1 MSAIIRKIGMGRGE
15 TLVSLF
21 FEIAKAARGAALPL
35 LIVASAIL
43 PAFADLYVTPTGAGN
58 KDGSSWA
65 NAFAGIQAAVDAV
78 DAAVAADANY
88 AIPTIR
94 VADGTYT
101 RVVVSRNMA
110 LDVRSE
116 NGAASTIIDGGGTNG
131 CLYVYTGSSFPTA
144 PTFTGF
150 TLQNGDDADL
160 DDYPYYNGGGA
171 GGGTLVDCIV
181 QDCRGWNGGGT
192 FYSDTV
198 RCIVRRCTAEGY
210 GGGVY
215 YGTHRNTLI
224 YGNTAY
230 NRIVYYAT
238 LYNCTVADNAI
249 DTGSIRY
256 SGSAYNC
263 VFWGNIVNGAASA
276 QDDAEDPKLVGDGDY
291 RPRVGSPAIDGGD
304 GDYAAAAG
312 DYDLAGSARVQ
323 GAAIDRGCYEGPG
336 VEGFKVTA
344 FADGNGAVLPAGVFT
359 NAGAVVTITAD
370 ISVYNRQ
377 VVQWTTNGVTAAWGG
392 DALTLAPLANDV
404 VVTARF
410 EVVEWYVDAENGS
423 DSNPGYDSSAPFKTI
438 QKAVDSAAP
447 YEIIYVMPGVYAP
460 IDTTQRHVDIV
471 GVEGAERTIIDGGGT
486 TRCANLQSSRLTGF
500 TLRNGRSVS
509 TNDQDGGGGA
519 KWGTLV
525 ECILEN
531 NVANYGGGAYDSH
544 LIRCIV
550 RDNNA
555 GDGGGFF
562 DGMATD
568 CLVIYNSAN
577 QGGGARGGPNSSF
590 YNCTFAYNRGL
601 TYGALM
607 EAFVY
612 NSVFYKNRTA
622 NHRSNY
628 RFFNST
634 NCCIDDRDETAP
646 LFVDP
651 ENGDF
656 RLRADSPCVDAG
668 ANGRVLA
675 IAEWDVRGEGHDRIV
690 GDAVD
695 IGCYEGGIEGFV
707 VSVRTD
713 GHGLVSDRTI
723 VVAEGGSATVT
734 ATEDGR
740 AFVKWLVD
748 GEEAGTSTT
757 LTLSNID
764 ADHVVTACF
773 ERRTTNVSGGN
784 GALQTA
790 INAAKDGDT
799 LLVAA
804 GTYSAIDATGRVL
817 DIVSASGPATTAIQG
832 KNSLLSKKRAVTFG
846 QTMTRPRCTL
856 TGFTVEGGYCND
868 YTTGGGGVFGG
879 IVSNCVIRG
888 NGALLGGGGAAYCD
902 LVGCTISD
910 NSSTVM
916 GAGALVST
924 LESCLVT
931 GNTVTFNGVSL
942 LEALGVLSISDN
954 FGGGGG
960 IAYAAA
966 ENCTIVGNTAKN
978 SSGGGAFWS
987 VLNNTYIA
995 GNSSTKDGGNQN
1007 FYKCPV
1013 RAQPWFVC
1021 SEEPEYR
1028 NSLGYVDAGADDT
1041 FVDAANGDY
1050 RLKPGSACVDA
1061 GDEDY
1066 LEVTNRIDL
1075 AGAPR
1080 WRANAP
1086 DIGCYEI
1093 DAVEPTPVSEVSA
1106 TRSDAREDVE
1116 VSWTRTRGSEWYEVL
1131 RSETERWADAERIGV
1146 ATNIASSFVDDT
1158 AAYATKYWYWVVSHS
1173 DVGDAERDGSASGY
1187 WTTPLAITTASLPS
1201 GTSPYSKP
1209 LAATGGIGPYEWSV
1223 YDAKYQFTTND
1234 ASTFSMDGVVAVPYE
1249 GYYTSSPLMDKWL
1262 LSAMPLP
1269 FRFPFGGREYTNVWI
1284 NSDGVVAFGETPPDW
1299 SEDLYG
1305 RNYEDTAFW
1314 VTEEQF
1320 LKVPA
1325 IAVYTHGSYDYL
1337 GTRFTKDSATIVWE
1351 GQCWH
1356 GGWGS
1361 NVRFALTLYPSGEF
1375 DFQYGGSE
1383 GYNYH
1388 AEPYARYG
1396 YSTGTGEGFLAVIGD
1411 TLAAGTPDR
1420 CIRYAPAPAWL
1431 TARDG
1436 EGAATPGVAAGVISA
1451 VPPASTTNEIVV
1463 SVADDDGRA
1472 SYRRFRLVVL
1482 SNGSLTGYAAWAAL
1496 NGLGAADAVTDG
1508 QPNLIRYAFNVPS
1521 GAFSPFT
1528 GISFNASG
1536 KPVVTLLPLVNTDG
1550 VTVKVLSTTDLT
1562 DWSNPEVRTLTI
1574 SDNGTLI
1581 FDHATDPQRFYR
1593 LKAE

>member
-1 MSAIIRKIGMGRGE
+1 MKQTLLALLAAVATSA
-15 TLVSLF
+15 TLS
-21 FEIAKAARGAALPL
+21 
-35 LIVASAIL
+35 
-43 PAFADLYVTPTGAGN
+43 AFADTLYVTPTGAGN
-58 KDGSSWA
+58 QDGSDWA
-65 NAFAGIQAAVDAV
+65 NAFAGIQAAVDAA
-78 DAAVAADANY
+78 DAAYLADG
-88 AIPTIR
+88 TIHDIL
-94 VADGTYT
+94 VGDGTYT
-101 RVVVSRNMA
+101 RVVVSRNFA
-110 LDVRSE
+110 LQVRSV
-116 NGAASTIIDGGGTNG
+116 NGAASTVIDGYGTNG
-131 CLYVYTGSSFPTA
+131 CVFCYASGYKTA

-150 TLQNGDDADL
+150 TLRNGNVL
-160 DDYPYYNGGGA
+160 DNSNYRYGGGA
-171 GGGTLVDCIV
+171 AGGTLVDCVIE
-181 QDCRGWNGGGT
+181 DCTAEWGGGT
-192 FYSDTV
+192 YQANTL
-198 RCIVRRCTAEGY
+198 RCIFRRCTATGN
-210 GGGVY
+210 GGACAEE
-215 YGTHRNTLI
+215 GTHRNALMCQSTGSSYVT
-224 YGNTAY
+224 YG
-230 NRIVYYAT
+230 VY
-238 LYNCTVADNAI
+238 LYNCTVADNAANGYGTI
-249 DTGSIRY
+249 VNTRGR
-256 SGSAYNC
+256 YNC
-263 VFWGNIVNGAASA
+263 ILWDNIARGQPAGEN
-276 QDDAEDPKLVGDGDY
+276 DAEDPKLVGDGDY
-291 RPRVGSPAIDGGD
+291 RPRTGSPCIDGGD
-304 GDYAAAAG
+304 DDYADAAG

-323 GAAIDRGCYEGPG
+323 GAHIDRGCYEGTG
-336 VEGFKVTA
+336 VPLLVVTA
-344 FADGNGAVLPAGVFT
+344 VADGNGSLYPSRVVT
-359 NAGAVVTITAD
+359 NANASVTIRAD
-370 ISVYNRQ
+370 TSVYNRA
-377 VVQWTTNGVTAAWGG
+377 VTEWYTNGVLAATGG
-392 DALTLAPLANDV
+392 DSLT
-404 VVTARF
+404 VVTVDKDIEVSARF
-410 EVVEWYVDAENGS
+410 AVLEWWVDGSAGS
-423 DSNPGYDSSAPFKTI
+423 DSNDGSREHPLKTI

-447 YEIIYVMPGVYAP
+447 YEIINVMPGVYAP

-471 GVEGAERTIIDGGGT
+471 GVEGAEKTIIDGGGT

-500 TLRNGRSVS
+500 TLRNGRSIS
-509 TNDQDGGGGA
+509 TNDGDGGGGA

-555 GDGGGFF
+555 GDGGGFY

-577 QGGGARGGPNSSF
+577 QGGGARGGPSSYF

-601 TYGALM
+601 TYGAVM

-628 RFFNST
+628 RFFDSV
-634 NCCIDDRDETAP
+634 NCCIDDWDETDP

-668 ANGRVLA
+668 ESRAVLA

-695 IGCYEGGIEGFV
+695 IGCYEGGVKGFV

-713 GHGLVSDRTI
+713 GPGKVTERTLVAAPGADVS
-723 VVAEGGSATVT
+723 VT
-734 ATEDGR
+734 AVAGDR
-740 AFVKWLVD
+740 AFEHWVLD
-748 GEEAGTSTT
+748 GVVIRSGPE
-757 LTLSNID
+757 LTLYDLSS
-764 ADHVVTACF
+764 DHVAVACF
-773 ERRTTNVSGGN
+773 HRERTEVSGGE
-784 GALQTA
+784 GALQAA
-790 INAAKDGDT
+790 IDRALDGDT
-799 LLVAA
+799 LVVAL

-817 DIVSASGPATTAIQG
+817 DIVSSDGPATTVIQG

-978 SSGGGAFWS
+978 SSGGGAFWA

-995 GNSSTKDGGNQN
+995 GNSSTKDGGYQN

-1080 WRANAP
+1080 WRAKAP

-1093 DAVEPTPVSEVSA
+1093 DAVEPTPVSDVSA
-1106 TRSDAREDVE
+1106 TRSDEREDVE
-1116 VSWTRTRGSEWYEVL
+1116 VSWTRTRGSEWYEVF
-1131 RSETERWADAERIGV
+1131 RSDTDLFADAAQIGL
-1146 ATNIASSFVDDT
+1146 ATNIDSSFVDDT
-1158 AAYATKYWYWVVSHS
+1158 AAYATRYWYWVVSHS
-1173 DVGDAERDGSASGY
+1173 DVGDAERDGNDWGY
-1187 WTTPLAITTASLPS
+1187 WTTPLTITTASLPA

-1209 LAATGGIGPYEWSV
+1209 LAATGGIAPYEWSV

-1234 ASTFSMDGVVAVPYE
+1234 ANTFSTEGVTAVPWE
-1249 GYYTSSPLMDKWL
+1249 GYYTSSPHRHKWFL
-1262 LSAMPLP
+1262 QAMPLP
-1269 FRFPFGGREYTNVWI
+1269 FKFPFGNHEYSNVWI
-1284 NSDGVVAFGETPPDW
+1284 HADGVVAFGDEHPDW
-1299 SEDLYG
+1299 ANDLYSTSWLEEG
-1305 RNYEDTAFW
+1305 EYNL
-1314 VTEEQF
+1314 TEAQF
-1320 LKVPA
+1320 LSVPA
-1325 IAVYTHGSYDYL
+1325 IAPYVHDSYDGI
-1337 GTRFTKDSATIVWE
+1337 GTLFTKDAATIVWQE
-1351 GQCWH
+1351 SYW
-1356 GGWGS
+1356 GGWEGYVVCS
-1361 NVRFALTLYPSGEF
+1361 LTLYPSGEF
-1375 DFQYGGSE
+1375 DFKYGTSDYYEANAQEHG
-1383 GYNYH
+1383 
-1388 AEPYARYG
+1388 RYG
-1396 YSTGTGEGFLAVIGD
+1396 FSTGNGEGFLKPVGES
-1411 TLAAGTPDR
+1411 LAGAPDR
-1420 CIRYAPAPAWL
+1420 CVRYAPAPAWL
-1431 TARDG
+1431 SARTDQSTAP
-1436 EGAATPGVAAGVISA
+1436 APGVAAGVLSA
-1451 VPPASTTNEIVV
+1451 MPPVSTNNEIVV
-1463 SVADDDGRA
+1463 AVKDDDGRS
-1472 SYRRFRLVVL
+1472 SYRRFRLVVTAD
-1482 SNGSLTGYAAWAAL
+1482 GSLVGYNAWAAV
-1496 NGLGAADAVTDG
+1496 NGLGADSQEDVTEG
-1508 QPNLIRYAFNVPS
+1508 QPNLIRYAFDKPT
-1521 GAFSPFT
+1521 GAFSPIT
-1528 GISFNASG
+1528 GISFDANG
-1536 KPVVTLLPLVNTDG
+1536 KPVVSVLPLSAAAKDY
-1550 VTVKVLSTTDLT
+1550 VTVKVLSTTNLT
-1562 DWSNPEVRTLTI
+1562 DWAHAEEVEIRIDSNGEIAFP
-1574 SDNGTLI
+1574 
-1581 FDHATDPQRFYR
+1581 DHDEDARFYR
-1593 LKAE
+1593 VKAQE

>member
-1 MSAIIRKIGMGRGE
+1 MKK
-15 TLVSLF
+15 TLL
-21 FEIAKAARGAALPL
+21 ALLAL
-35 LIVASAIL
+35 LCTPVAL
-43 PAFADLYVTPTGAGN
+43 RADTLYVTPTGAGN
-58 KDGSSWA
+58 RDGSSWA
-65 NAFAGIQAAVDAV
+65 NAFAGIQAAVDAA
-78 DAAVAADANY
+78 DAAYDADGTLHD
-88 AIPTIR
+88 IL
-94 VADGTYT
+94 VGDGTYT
-101 RVVVSRNMA
+101 RVVVSRNFA
-110 LDVRSE
+110 LQVRSQ
-116 NGAASTIIDGGGTNG
+116 NGAASTIIDGYGTNG
-131 CLYVYTGSSFPTA
+131 CVFCYASGYKTA

-150 TLQNGDDADL
+150 TLRNGDVTGEPNYAD
-160 DDYPYYNGGGA
+160 GGGA
-171 GGGTLVDCIV
+171 AGGTLVDCVIE
-181 QDCRGWNGGGT
+181 DCTARWGGGT
-192 FYSDTV
+192 YQANTM
-198 RCIVRRCTAEGY
+198 RCIIRRCTATSN
-210 GGGVY
+210 GGACAEE
-215 YGTHRNTLI
+215 GTHRNTLMCQSTGLFYVT
-224 YGNTAY
+224 YG
-230 NRIVYYAT
+230 VY
-238 LYNCTVADNAI
+238 LYNCTVADNAVPGNF
-249 DTGSIRY
+249 DTIVNTRGR
-256 SGSAYNC
+256 YNC
-263 VFWGNIVNGAASA
+263 ILWDNIARGQPAGEN
-276 QDDAEDPKLVGDGDY
+276 DAVDPKLVGDGDY

-304 GDYAAAAG
+304 NDYAAAAG
-312 DYDLAGSARVQ
+312 DYDLAGNARVQ
-323 GAAIDRGCYEGPG
+323 NGTIDRGCYEGTG
-336 VEGFKVTA
+336 VPLLVVTA
-344 FADGNGAVLPAGVFT
+344 VADGNGVLYPSRVVT
-359 NAGAVVTITAD
+359 NANASVTIRAD
-370 ISVYNRQ
+370 TSVYNRA
-377 VVQWTTNGVTAAWGG
+377 VTEWYTNGVLTATGG
-392 DALTLAPLANDV
+392 DSLT
-404 VVTARF
+404 VVTVDKDIEVSARF
-410 EVVEWYVDAENGS
+410 AVLEWWVDGS
-423 DSNPGYDSSAPFKTI
+423 AGNDSNDGSRDHPFKTI
-438 QKAVDSAAP
+438 QKAIDSAAP

-471 GVEGAERTIIDGGGT
+471 GVEGAEKTIIDGGGT

-525 ECILEN
+525 ECVLEN

-550 RDNNA
+550 RDNTA

-628 RFFNST
+628 RFFNINGAADSF
-634 NCCIDDRDETAP
+634 CEEFHGDPR
-646 LFVDP
+646 FVDA

-656 RLRADSPCVDAG
+656 HLRADSPCVDAG

-817 DIVSASGPATTAIQG
+817 DIVSSDGPAATVIQG
-832 KNSLLSKKRAVTFG
+832 KNALLSKKRAATFG

-978 SSGGGAFWS
+978 SSGGGAFWA

-995 GNSSTKDGGNQN
+995 GNASTKDGGNQN

-1013 RAQPWFVC
+1013 RVQPWFVC

-1080 WRANAP
+1080 WRAKAP

-1106 TRSDAREDVE
+1106 SRSDEREDVE

-1131 RSETERWADAERIGV
+1131 RSETERWADAERIGF
-1146 ATNIASSFVDDT
+1146 ATNIDSSFVDDT
-1158 AAYATKYWYWVVSHS
+1158 AAYATRYWYWVVSHS

-1187 WTTPLAITTASLPS
+1187 WTTPLTMTTASLPA

-1209 LAATGGIGPYEWSV
+1209 LAATGGIAPYAWSV

-1234 ASTFSMDGVVAVPYE
+1234 VCTFDEDGDGTQLGYDYFDGLPTRNSWTTKAV
-1249 GYYTSSPLMDKWL
+1249 
-1262 LSAMPLP
+1262 PLP
-1269 FRFPFGGREYTNVWI
+1269 FKFPYFGVDYTNVWLH
-1284 NSDGVVAFGETPPDW
+1284 SGGLLVFGDAMPYEVGNG
-1299 SEDLYG
+1299 E
-1305 RNYEDTAFW
+1305 RNIYSTNNFTAA
-1314 VTEEQF
+1314 EF
-1320 LKVPA
+1320 LSMPA
-1325 IAVYTHGSYDYL
+1325 IAPYLHANYGGIYMAVGESSVTFRWAGSCYY
-1337 GTRFTKDSATIVWE
+1337 FS
-1351 GQCWH
+1351 
-1356 GGWGS
+1356 GGNGYAWFS
-1361 NVRFALTLYPSGEF
+1361 LTLYPNGEF
-1375 DFQYGGSE
+1375 DFQYGDDYGTP
-1383 GYNYH
+1383 YDTNN
-1388 AEPYARYG
+1388 EPYARYG
-1396 YSTGTGEGFLAVIGD
+1396 WSSGTGEGFLALVGGS
-1411 TLAAGTPDR
+1411 LAGAPDR

-1431 TARDG
+1431 SARADQS
-1436 EGAATPGVAAGVISA
+1436 AAPAPGVAAGVLSA
-1451 VPPASTTNEIVV
+1451 MPPVSTNSEIVV
-1463 SVADDDGRA
+1463 AVKDDDGRS
-1472 SYRRFRLVVL
+1472 SYRRFRLVVTTD
-1482 SNGSLTGYAAWAAL
+1482 GSLVGYNAWAAE
-1496 NGLGAADAVTDG
+1496 NSLGADTQEDVTEG
-1508 QPNLIRYAFNVPS
+1508 QPNLIRYAFDKPA
-1521 GAFSPFT
+1521 GAFSPIT
-1528 GISFNASG
+1528 GVAFDASG
-1536 KPVVTLLPLVNTDG
+1536 KPVVSLLPLNAAAEGYVK
-1550 VTVKVLSTTDLT
+1550 VKVLSTTNLT
-1562 DWSNPEVRTLTI
+1562 DWAHAEEVEIRVDSNGEIVFP
-1574 SDNGTLI
+1574 
-1581 FDHATDPQRFYR
+1581 DHDEDTRFYR
-1593 LKAE
+1593 VQAVEE

>member
-1 MSAIIRKIGMGRGE
+1 MKK
-15 TLVSLF
+15 TLL
-21 FEIAKAARGAALPL
+21 ALLAL
-35 LIVASAIL
+35 LCT
-43 PAFADLYVTPTGAGN
+43 PFALRADTLYVTPTGAGN

-65 NAFAGIQAAVDAV
+65 NAFAGIQAAVDAA
-78 DAAVAADANY
+78 DAAYDADGTLHD
-88 AIPTIR
+88 IL
-94 VADGTYT
+94 VGDGTYT
-101 RVVVSRNMA
+101 RVVVSRNFA
-110 LDVRSE
+110 LQVRSQ
-116 NGAASTIIDGGGTNG
+116 NGAASTIIDGYGTNG
-131 CLYVYTGSSFPTA
+131 CVFCYASGYKTA

-150 TLQNGDDADL
+150 TLRNGDVTGDPDHS
-160 DDYPYYNGGGA
+160 DGGGA
-171 GGGTLVDCIV
+171 AGGTLVDCVIE
-181 QDCRGWNGGGT
+181 DCTARWGGGT
-192 FYSDTV
+192 YQANTL
-198 RCIVRRCTAEGY
+198 RCTIRRCTGTGF
-210 GGGVY
+210 GGAGFEE
-215 YGTHRNTLI
+215 GTHRNTLV
-224 YGNTAY
+224 YGTQGAY
-230 NRIVYYAT
+230 YTMYGAT
-238 LYNCTVADNAI
+238 LYNCTVADNVAL
-249 DTGSIRY
+249 DGSTR
-256 SGSAYNC
+256 SNCGTYNC
-263 VFWGNIVNGAASA
+263 IFWGNTSRNAPSA

-304 GDYAAAAG
+304 NDYAAAAG
-312 DYDLAGSARVQ
+312 DYDLAGNARVQ
-323 GAAIDRGCYEGPG
+323 NGTIDRGCYEGPG
-336 VEGFKVTA
+336 VALLVVTA
-344 FADGNGAVLPAGVFT
+344 VADGNGVLYPARVVT
-359 NAGAVVTITAD
+359 NANAVVTIRAD
-370 ISVYNRQ
+370 TSVYNRA
-377 VVQWTTNGVTAAWGG
+377 VTEWYTNGVLVATGG
-392 DALTLAPLANDV
+392 DSLT
-404 VVTARF
+404 VVTVDKDIEVSARF
-410 EVVEWYVDAENGS
+410 AVLEWWVDGSAGS
-423 DSNPGYDSSAPFKTI
+423 DSNDGSREHPLKTI
-438 QKAVDSAAP
+438 QKAIDSAAP

-471 GVEGAERTIIDGGGT
+471 GVEGAEKTIIDGGGT

-525 ECILEN
+525 ECVLEN

-550 RDNNA
+550 RDNTA

-562 DGMATD
+562 DGNATD
-568 CLVIYNSAN
+568 CLVIYNCAN

-628 RFFNST
+628 RFFGSM
-634 NCCIDDRDETAP
+634 NCCIDDWDETDP

-695 IGCYEGGIEGFV
+695 IGCYEGAVKGFV

-713 GHGLVSDRTI
+713 GPGKVTERTLVAAPGADVS
-723 VVAEGGSATVT
+723 VT
-734 ATEDGR
+734 AVAGDR
-740 AFVKWLVD
+740 AFEHWVLD
-748 GEEAGTSTT
+748 GVVIRSGPE
-757 LTLSNID
+757 LTLYDLSS
-764 ADHVVTACF
+764 DHVAVACF
-773 ERRTTNVSGGN
+773 HRERTAVSGG
-784 GALQTA
+784 GAALQNA
-790 INAAKDGDT
+790 IDAALDGDT
-799 LLVAA
+799 LVVAP

-817 DIVSASGPATTAIQG
+817 DIVSSDGPATTIIQG

-931 GNTVTFNGVSL
+931 ANTVTFNGVSL

-978 SSGGGAFWS
+978 SSGGGAFWA

-995 GNSSTKDGGNQN
+995 GNASTKDGGNQN

-1080 WRANAP
+1080 WRAKAP

-1106 TRSDAREDVE
+1106 SRSDERRDVE

-1131 RSETERWADAERIGV
+1131 RSETERWADAERIGF
-1146 ATNIASSFVDDT
+1146 ATNIDSSFVDDT
-1158 AAYATKYWYWVVSHS
+1158 AAYATRYWYWVVSHS

-1187 WTTPLAITTASLPS
+1187 WTTPLTMTTASLPA

-1209 LAATGGIGPYEWSV
+1209 LAATGGIAPYAWSV
-1223 YDAKYQFTTND
+1223 YEAKYQFTTND
-1234 ASTFSMDGVVAVPYE
+1234 ASTFSMDGVVAVPWE
-1249 GYYTSSPLMDKWL
+1249 GYYTSSPHRHKWFL
-1262 LSAMPLP
+1262 QAMPLP
-1269 FRFPFGGREYTNVWI
+1269 FKFPFGNHEYSNVWI
-1284 NSDGVVAFGETPPDW
+1284 HADGVVAFGDEHPDW
-1299 SEDLYG
+1299 GNDLYSTSW
-1305 RNYEDTAFW
+1305 EDENEYYL
-1314 VTEEQF
+1314 TEAQF
-1320 LKVPA
+1320 LSVPA
-1325 IAVYTHGSYDYL
+1325 IAPYVHDSYDGI
-1337 GTRFTKDSATIVWE
+1337 GTLFTKDAATIVWQE
-1351 GQCWH
+1351 SYW
-1356 GGWGS
+1356 GGWEGYVVCS
-1361 NVRFALTLYPSGEF
+1361 LTLYPSGEF
-1375 DFQYGGSE
+1375 DFKYGTSDYYEANAQQHG
-1383 GYNYH
+1383 
-1388 AEPYARYG
+1388 RYG
-1396 YSTGTGEGFLAVIGD
+1396 FSTGNGEGFLKPVGAS
-1411 TLAAGTPDR
+1411 LAGAPDR

-1431 TARDG
+1431 SARTDQS
-1436 EGAATPGVAAGVISA
+1436 AAPAPGVAAGILSA
-1451 VPPASTTNEIVV
+1451 MPPVSTNSEIVV
-1463 SVADDDGRA
+1463 AVKDDDGRS
-1472 SYRRFRLVVL
+1472 SYRRFRLVVTTD
-1482 SNGSLTGYAAWAAL
+1482 GSLVGYNAWAAV
-1496 NGLGAADAVTDG
+1496 NGLGADSQEDVTEG
-1508 QPNLIRYAFNVPS
+1508 QPNLIRYAFDKPT
-1521 GAFSPFT
+1521 GAFSPIT
-1528 GISFNASG
+1528 GISFDANG
-1536 KPVVTLLPLVNTDG
+1536 KPVVNVLPLSAAAKDY
-1550 VTVKVLSTTDLT
+1550 VTVKVLSTTDLS
-1562 DWSNPEVRTLTI
+1562 DWSNAEEVELRV
-1574 SDNGTLI
+1574 DGNGEI
-1581 FDHATDPQRFYR
+1581 VFPDDVENVRFYR
-1593 LKAE
+1593 VKAVEE

>member
-1 MSAIIRKIGMGRGE
+1 MIIRKIAMEGGGRILVKVLA
-15 TLVSLF
+15 TLVM
-21 FEIAKAARGAALPL
+21 
-35 LIVASAIL
+35 VATCATT
-43 PAFADLYVTPTGAGN
+43 AFADIYVTPTGAGN

-65 NAFAGIQAAVDAV
+65 NAYAGIQAAVDAV
-78 DAAVAADANY
+78 DAAVAADPNY
-88 AIPTIR
+88 AIPVIY

-101 RVVVSRNMA
+101 RVVVTNDLA
-110 LDVRSE
+110 LDVRSV

-438 QKAVDSAAP
+438 QKAIDSAAP

-525 ECILEN
+525 ECVLEN

-628 RFFNST
+628 RFFNSM
-634 NCCIDDRDETAP
+634 NCCIDDWDETDP

-817 DIVSASGPATTAIQG
+817 DIVSASGPATAAIQG

-978 SSGGGAFWS
+978 SSGGGAFWA

-995 GNSSTKDGGNQN
+995 GNSSTKDGGYQN

-1080 WRANAP
+1080 WRAKAP

-1158 AAYATKYWYWVVSHS
+1158 ATYATKYWYWVVSHS

-1234 ASTFSMDGVVAVPYE
+1234 VCTFDEDGDGTQLGYDYFDGLPTRNSWTTKAV
-1249 GYYTSSPLMDKWL
+1249 
-1262 LSAMPLP
+1262 PLP
-1269 FRFPFGGREYTNVWI
+1269 FKFPYFGVDYTNVWLH
-1284 NSDGVVAFGETPPDW
+1284 SGGLLVFGDAMPYEVGNG
-1299 SEDLYG
+1299 E
-1305 RNYEDTAFW
+1305 RNIYSTNNFTAA
-1314 VTEEQF
+1314 EF
-1320 LKVPA
+1320 LSMPA
-1325 IAVYTHGSYDYL
+1325 IAPYLHANYGGIYMAVGESSVTFRWAGSCYY
-1337 GTRFTKDSATIVWE
+1337 FS
-1351 GQCWH
+1351 
-1356 GGWGS
+1356 GGNGYAWFS
-1361 NVRFALTLYPSGEF
+1361 LTLYPNGEF
-1375 DFQYGGSE
+1375 DFKYGDDYGTP
-1383 GYNYH
+1383 YDTNN
-1388 AEPYARYG
+1388 EPYARYG
-1396 YSTGTGEGFLAVIGD
+1396 WSSGTGEGFLALVGGS
-1411 TLAAGTPDR
+1411 LAGAPDR

-1431 TARDG
+1431 SARTDQS
-1436 EGAATPGVAAGVISA
+1436 AAPAPGVAAGVISA
-1451 VPPASTTNEIVV
+1451 TPPATTNSEIVV
-1463 SVADDDGRA
+1463 AVKDDDGRA
-1472 SYRRFRLVVL
+1472 SYRRFRLIVN
-1482 SNGSLTGYAAWAAL
+1482 SSGSLTGYAAWAAL

-1536 KPVVTLLPLVNTDG
+1536 KPVVTLRPLVNTDG

-1562 DWSNPEVRTLTI
+1562 DWSNPEVWTLTI

>member
-1 MSAIIRKIGMGRGE
+1 MKK
-15 TLVSLF
+15 TLLVLL
-21 FEIAKAARGAALPL
+21 ALLCTP
-35 LIVASAIL
+35 
-43 PAFADLYVTPTGAGN
+43 FALRADTLYVTPTGAGN

-65 NAFAGIQAAVDAV
+65 NAFAGIQAAVDAA
-78 DAAVAADANY
+78 DAAYD
-88 AIPTIR
+88 
-94 VADGTYT
+94 ADGTLHDILVGDGTYS
-101 RVVVSRNMA
+101 RVVVSRDFA
-110 LDVRSE
+110 LQVRSQ
-116 NGAASTIIDGGGTNG
+116 NGAASTIIDGFGTNG
-131 CLYVYTGSSFPTA
+131 CVYVYTGSSFSQA

-171 GGGTLVDCIV
+171 GGGTLVDCVIEN
-181 QDCRGWNGGGT
+181 CRGWIGGGT

-198 RCIVRRCTAEGY
+198 RCIVRNCTADNRS
-210 GGGVY
+210 GGVDH
-215 YGTHRNTLI
+215 GTHRNTLI

-249 DTGSIRY
+249 DSDSIRY
-256 SGSAYNC
+256 GGSAYNC

-276 QDDAEDPKLVGDGDY
+276 QDDAEDPRLAGGGDY
-291 RPRVGSPAIDGGD
+291 RLRAGSPAIDGGD
-304 GDYAAAAG
+304 NDYAAAAG
-312 DYDLAGSARVQ
+312 DYDLAGNARVQ
-323 GAAIDRGCYEGPG
+323 NGTIDRGCYEGPG

-344 FADGNGAVLPAGVFT
+344 FADGNGAVLPAGVIT

-370 ISVYNRQ
+370 ISVYNRH
-377 VVQWTTNGVTAAWGG
+377 VVQWTTNGVTAAWGGG

-438 QKAVDSAAP
+438 QKAIDSAAP

-525 ECILEN
+525 ECVLEN

-550 RDNNA
+550 RDNTA

-562 DGMATD
+562 YGNATD
-568 CLVIYNSAN
+568 CLVIYNCAN

-628 RFFNST
+628 RFFNINGAADSF
-634 NCCIDDRDETAP
+634 CEEFHGDP

-656 RLRADSPCVDAG
+656 RLRADSPCIDTG
-668 ANGRVLA
+668 DHGRLM
-675 IAEWDVRGEGHDRIV
+675 AEWDIRGEGFDRTV
-690 GDAVD
+690 GAAPDH
-695 IGCYEGGIEGFV
+695 GCYEGGVEGFV

-713 GHGLVSDRTI
+713 GPGLVSDRTI
-723 VVAEGGSATVT
+723 VVAGGGSATVT
-734 ATEDGR
+734 ATADGR
-740 AFVKWLVD
+740 PFVKWLVD
-748 GEEAGTSTT
+748 GEEAGTTPT
-757 LTLSNID
+757 LTLDNID

-773 ERRTTNVSGGN
+773 ERRTTNVSGG
-784 GALQTA
+784 GAALQDA
-790 INAAKDGDT
+790 IDAAKDGDT
-799 LLVAA
+799 LVVAP

-817 DIVSASGPATTAIQG
+817 DIVSADGPAKTIIRG
-832 KNSLLSKKRAVTFG
+832 ENSLLSKKRAVTFG
-846 QTMTRPRCTL
+846 ETMTRPRCTL
-856 TGFTVEGGYCND
+856 SGFTVEGGFCDD
-868 YTTGGGGVFGG
+868 YRRGGGGVFGG

-902 LVGCTISD
+902 LVRCTIS
-910 NSSTVM
+910 NNTSTVA
-916 GAGALVST
+916 GAGVGCAT

-931 GNTVTFNGVSL
+931 DNTAIFDGLSL
-942 LEALGVLSISDN
+942 RNALNLGPFSER
-954 FGGGGG
+954 FGGGGGG
-960 IAYAAA
+960 IACSAVDH
-966 ENCTIVGNTAKN
+966 CTIVGNAAEE
-978 SSGGGAFWS
+978 SGGGGAYWT
-987 VLNNTYIA
+987 VINDTYIA
-995 GNSSTKDGGNQN
+995 GNSSDQTDGPQN
-1007 FYKCPV
+1007 ILSCPITG
-1013 RAQPWFVC
+1013 QPWFVC

-1080 WRANAP
+1080 WRAKAP

-1106 TRSDAREDVE
+1106 SRSDERRDVE

-1131 RSETERWADAERIGV
+1131 RSETERWADAERIGF
-1146 ATNIASSFVDDT
+1146 ATNIDSSFVDDT
-1158 AAYATKYWYWVVSHS
+1158 AACATRYWYWVVSHS

-1187 WTTPLAITTASLPS
+1187 WTTPLTMTTASLPA

-1209 LAATGGIGPYEWSV
+1209 LAATGGIAPYAWSV

-1234 ASTFSMDGVVAVPYE
+1234 VCTFDEDGDGTQLGYDYFDGLPTRNSWTTKAV
-1249 GYYTSSPLMDKWL
+1249 
-1262 LSAMPLP
+1262 PLP
-1269 FRFPFGGREYTNVWI
+1269 FKFPYFGVDYTNVWLH
-1284 NSDGVVAFGETPPDW
+1284 SGGLLVFGDAMPYAVGNGE
-1299 SEDLYG
+1299 
-1305 RNYEDTAFW
+1305 RNIYSTNNFTAA
-1314 VTEEQF
+1314 EF
-1320 LKVPA
+1320 LSMPA
-1325 IAVYTHGSYDYL
+1325 IAPYLHANYGGIYMAVGESSVTFRWAGSCYY
-1337 GTRFTKDSATIVWE
+1337 FS
-1351 GQCWH
+1351 
-1356 GGWGS
+1356 GGNGYAWFS
-1361 NVRFALTLYPSGEF
+1361 LTLYPNGEF
-1375 DFQYGGSE
+1375 DFKYGDDYGTP
-1383 GYNYH
+1383 YDTNN
-1388 AEPYARYG
+1388 EPYARYG
-1396 YSTGTGEGFLAVIGD
+1396 WSSGTGEGFLALVGGS
-1411 TLAAGTPDR
+1411 LAGAPDR
-1420 CIRYAPAPAWL
+1420 CVRYAPAPAWL
-1431 TARDG
+1431 SARTDQS
-1436 EGAATPGVAAGVISA
+1436 AAPAPGVAAGVLSA
-1451 VPPASTTNEIVV
+1451 MPPVSTNNEIVV
-1463 SVADDDGRA
+1463 AVKDDDGRS
-1472 SYRRFRLVVL
+1472 SYRRFRLVVTTD
-1482 SNGSLTGYAAWAAL
+1482 GSLVGYNAWAAE
-1496 NGLGAADAVTDG
+1496 NSLGADSQEDVTDG
-1508 QPNLIRYAFNVPS
+1508 QPNLIRYAFDKPT
-1521 GAFSPFT
+1521 GDFSPIT
-1528 GISFNASG
+1528 GISFDANG
-1536 KPVVTLLPLVNTDG
+1536 KPVVNVLPLSAAAKDY
-1550 VTVKVLSTTDLT
+1550 VTVKVLSTTDLS
-1562 DWSNPEVRTLTI
+1562 DWSNAEEVELRVD
-1574 SDNGTLI
+1574 SNGEI
-1581 FDHATDPQRFYR
+1581 AFPDDDENAHFYR
-1593 LKAE
+1593 VQAVEE